1 MKLPLFRLI
10 HDIINENGDKSF
22 ANHGMLWHRNRPLFS
37 VMNVTAIT
45 IHEMEKQKANMNA
58 SILLIRYII
67 HSRITGANLLYLV
80 RFSLSLLITATRASI
95 FQVISKYG
103 YRLRVFTLIA
113 TPNQIEEKK
122 EKKITRVDWF

>member
-22 ANHGMLWHRNRPLFS
+22 ANHGMLWLRNRPLFS

-67 HSRITGANLLYLV
+67 HSRITGANLLCLV
-80 RFSLSLLITATRASI
+80 RFSLSLSSDYSYSGEYISSDIIVWISI
-95 FQVISKYG
+95 ARIHINCNTEPD
-103 YRLRVFTLIA
+103 RR
-113 TPNQIEEKK
+113 EKK
-122 EKKITRVDWF
+122 